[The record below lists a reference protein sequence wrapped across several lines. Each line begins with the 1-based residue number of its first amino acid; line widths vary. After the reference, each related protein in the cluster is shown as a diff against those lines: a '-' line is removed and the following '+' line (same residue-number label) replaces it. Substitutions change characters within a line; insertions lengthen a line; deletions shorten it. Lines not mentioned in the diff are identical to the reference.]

1 MFPNSVKVQ
10 YNKEQYM
17 YKWYVY
23 WENGKHYFIRLKE
36 DEKAD
41 FYKEHPNASYLYIA
55 ETYCKSA
62 KE

>member
-1 MFPNSVKVQ
+1 
-10 YNKEQYM
+10 M

-23 WENGKHYFIRLKE
+23 WENGKHHFIRLKE

-55 ETYCKSA
+55 ETYCESA